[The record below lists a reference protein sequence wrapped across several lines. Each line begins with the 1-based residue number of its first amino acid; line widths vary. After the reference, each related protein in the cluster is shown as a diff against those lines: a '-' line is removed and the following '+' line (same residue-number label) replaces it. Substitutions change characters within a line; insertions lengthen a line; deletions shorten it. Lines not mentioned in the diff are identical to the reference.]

1 MDKNYESNQIFDV
14 TGIQK
19 ISIEKLK
26 SLTGKNNMSDEL
38 AETIIDSLYILS
50 IIAYEGNK

>member
-38 AETIIDSLYILS
+38 AENIIDSLYILS

>member
-1 MDKNYESNQIFDV
+1 MDKNYESNEIFDV